1 MRSFYI
7 FILIILK
14 RLYNIVCFSPTKNFL
29 VFSLVILDFN
39 VSARQKIMSESSLRV
54 TLWKRTL
61 VYLKK
66 YKKLEVSKVLSS
78 ILYYEKIRR
87 YLLVQINDILNWRH
101 ISQSLCLLFQMELV
115 PVVKTLDNCCSF
127 RKTNLTCHIWKKV
140 RWLRYR
146 FPASLS
152 PCENNI

>member
-29 VFSLVILDFN
+29 VFSLFILNFN
-39 VSARQKIMSESSLRV
+39 VFARQKIMSESSLRV
-54 TLWKRTL
+54 TSLKRTL

-66 YKKLEVSKVLSS
+66 YKKLEVSKVLPS

-87 YLLVQINDILNWRH
+87 YLFVQINDILNWRH
-101 ISQSLCLLFQMELV
+101 ISQSFCLLFQMELV
-115 PVVKTLDNCCSF
+115 PVVKTLDNRCSF
-127 RKTNLTCHIWKKV
+127 RKTKLTCHI
-140 RWLRYR
+140 
-146 FPASLS
+146 
-152 PCENNI
+152 

>member
-29 VFSLVILDFN
+29 VFSLVILNFN
-39 VSARQKIMSESSLRV
+39 VSARQKIMSESRV
-54 TLWKRTL
+54 TSLKRTL

-66 YKKLEVSKVLSS
+66 YKKLEVSKVLPS

-87 YLLVQINDILNWRH
+87 YLFVQINDILNWRH
-101 ISQSLCLLFQMELV
+101 ISQSFCLLFQMELV
-115 PVVKTLDNCCSF
+115 PVVKTLDNRCSF
-127 RKTNLTCHIWKKV
+127 RKTKLTCHI
-140 RWLRYR
+140 
-146 FPASLS
+146 
-152 PCENNI
+152 

>member
-1 MRSFYI
+1 MRSFDI
-7 FILIILK
+7 RQLNCRRVLKFFILIILK

-29 VFSLVILDFN
+29 VFSLVILNFN

-54 TLWKRTL
+54 TSWKRTL

-115 PVVKTLDNCCSF
+115 PVVKTLDNRCSC
-127 RKTNLTCHIWKKV
+127 RKTKLTCHI
-140 RWLRYR
+140 
-146 FPASLS
+146 
-152 PCENNI
+152 

>member
-1 MRSFYI
+1 MRSFDI
-7 FILIILK
+7 RQLNCRRVLKFFVLIILK

-29 VFSLVILDFN
+29 VFSLVILNFN

-54 TLWKRTL
+54 TSLKRTL

-66 YKKLEVSKVLSS
+66 YKKLEVSKVLPS

-87 YLLVQINDILNWRH
+87 YLFVQINDILNWRH

-115 PVVKTLDNCCSF
+115 PVVKTLDNRCSF
-127 RKTNLTCHIWKKV
+127 RKTKLTCHI
-140 RWLRYR
+140 
-146 FPASLS
+146 
-152 PCENNI
+152 

>member
-29 VFSLVILDFN
+29 VFSLVILNFN

-101 ISQSLCLLFQMELV
+101 ISQSCCLLFQMELV
-115 PVVKTLDNCCSF
+115 PVVKTLDNHCSF
-127 RKTNLTCHIWKKV
+127 RKTKLTCHI
-140 RWLRYR
+140 
-146 FPASLS
+146 
-152 PCENNI
+152 

>member
-1 MRSFYI
+1 MRSFDI
-7 FILIILK
+7 RQLNCRRVLKFFILIILK

-29 VFSLVILDFN
+29 VFSLFILNFN
-39 VSARQKIMSESSLRV
+39 VFARQKIMSESSLRV
-54 TLWKRTL
+54 TSWKRTL

-115 PVVKTLDNCCSF
+115 PVVKTLDNRCSC
-127 RKTNLTCHIWKKV
+127 RKTKLTCHI
-140 RWLRYR
+140 
-146 FPASLS
+146 
-152 PCENNI
+152 